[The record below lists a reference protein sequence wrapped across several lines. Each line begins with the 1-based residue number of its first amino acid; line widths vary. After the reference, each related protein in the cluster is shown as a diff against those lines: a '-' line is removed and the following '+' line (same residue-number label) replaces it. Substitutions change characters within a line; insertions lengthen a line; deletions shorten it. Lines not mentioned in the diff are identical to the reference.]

1 MHFMYVIWLLKVISI
16 IKTSLNLFKIKSF
29 SLDKLIYIKM
39 HQSKIIIT
47 FFQSVNKLWMQFK
60 YPTRYRPYNMK
71 GLQYSCIQVIGK
83 KQEPPIYHDWKPKE
97 NLGSR
102 WRVHVPYVTQ
112 KKLPE
117 CQISEISPL
126 ILTICFW
133 VLRHDRFCFNGL
145 TKSKN
150 G

>member
-16 IKTSLNLFKIKSF
+16 IKTSLNLFKITSF

-47 FFQSVNKLWMQFK
+47 FFLCLTNLSINYECSSSTLPGTVLITWKV
-60 YPTRYRPYNMK
+60 YNTHA
-71 GLQYSCIQVIGK
+71 YIQVIGK

-102 WRVHVPYVTQ
+102 WRVRYTEETPWMLNLRAQ
-112 KKLPE
+112 
-117 CQISEISPL
+117 SPNL
-126 ILTICFW
+126 DHLLLGSATW
-133 VLRHDRFCFNGL
+133 QVLF
-145 TKSKN
+145 
-150 G
+150 